1 MPAGLSKKSGFVS
14 AWKFRN
20 FPGRRNKK
28 QENNTRTMS
37 IYSAA
42 IVLFLVMDPLGN
54 IPVFLS
60 VLKDVEAKRR
70 KWVILRESVIA
81 FLILAIFLFF
91 GHNLLNVMGITE
103 PSLSIAGGVILFI
116 IALRMIF
123 PQQEGMFGTTQVDRE
138 PLIVPLAI
146 PLLAGPSAMATVLLM
161 VTRDPHRML
170 DWFLALL
177 CAWSVSAVILFT
189 STFLRHL
196 LRRRGL
202 AAIERLM
209 GMILT
214 TISVQM
220 LLTGIE
226 QFINK

>member
-1 MPAGLSKKSGFVS
+1 M
-14 AWKFRN
+14 
-20 FPGRRNKK
+20 
-28 QENNTRTMS
+28 T

-42 IVLFLVMDPLGN
+42 VLLFLVMDPLGN

-60 VLKDVEAKRR
+60 ILKDVDGRR
-70 KWVILRESVIA
+70 RRLIILRESLIA
-81 FLILAIFLFF
+81 LCVLALFLFF
-91 GHNLLNVMGITE
+91 GHNILSVLQISE

-116 IALRMIF
+116 IALKMIF
-123 PQQEGMFGTTQVDRE
+123 PQQEGVFGNTSDRE

-146 PLLAGPSAMATVLLM
+146 PLIAGPSTLATVLLLS
-161 VTRDPHRML
+161 TKDTSRML

-177 CAWSVSAVILFT
+177 GAWLVSTIILF
-189 STFLRHL
+189 SSGFLRYI

-202 AAIERLM
+202 AAVERLM

-214 TISVQM
+214 TVAVQM

-226 QFINK
+226 QFLHS

>member
-1 MPAGLSKKSGFVS
+1 V
-14 AWKFRN
+14 
-20 FPGRRNKK
+20 
-28 QENNTRTMS
+28 T

-42 IVLFLVMDPLGN
+42 VLLFLVMDPLGN

-60 VLKDVEAKRR
+60 VLKDVEHRRR
-70 KWVILRESVIA
+70 KWIILRESFIA
-81 FLILAIFLFF
+81 LIVLAIFLFF
-91 GHNLLNVMGITE
+91 GHNILTVLQISE

-116 IALRMIF
+116 IALKMIF
-123 PQQEGMFGTTQVDRE
+123 PQPEGIFGTTVDRE

-146 PLLAGPSAMATVLLM
+146 PLIAGPSTLATVLLLS
-161 VTRDPHRML
+161 TKDIAHML
-170 DWFLALL
+170 EWFIALI
-177 CAWSVSAVILFT
+177 CAWFVSTLILF
-189 STFLRHL
+189 SSGILRRV

-214 TISVQM
+214 TVSVQM

-226 QFINK
+226 EFITR